1 MFHLFQFHHLKVTT
15 TKTIIYNEE
24 EDGVMMVVEVA
35 YRPSRHINSHQC
47 TIVFISRTDF
57 RSRGRARGRGLAPV
71 FFSMLKKG
79 KTIWWWCYWWRFG
92 YRRTKKPRIAF
103 FQTRIVQIWFPIP
116 VKQSIMHTCSIHAL
130 PSVCQESSWRRRFC
144 FLCVVLA

>member
-1 MFHLFQFHHLKVTT
+1 MTT

-57 RSRGRARGRGLAPV
+57 RSRGRARGRGLSSSS
-71 FFSMLKKG
+71 FFFNVKKRA
-79 KTIWWWCYWWRFG
+79 KQFG
-92 YRRTKKPRIAF
+92 GGAIGGDLV
-103 FQTRIVQIWFPIP
+103 IVEQKSLGLHFSKH
-116 VKQSIMHTCSIHAL
+116 V
-130 PSVCQESSWRRRFC
+130 
-144 FLCVVLA
+144 